1 MATISEFFTNKVRYD
16 LRDFGGQDYDDDQ
29 LLEYLNRSIR
39 ILDME
44 LMRLRSDYTVNSG
57 TVTLLEDAYS
67 VALPTNAST
76 IRRIYYGQIE
86 KYEKKWDSVFRR
98 RTLWDGT
105 TGEPTYWTQRGDNI
119 EWDQLANDDYEF
131 TVVYDKW
138 TGDVALTDNMP
149 YSDDFNNYLVQGTT
163 IFATSAKKD
172 KPVQADQ
179 QVHSIFR
186 SELTR
191 NVIVRNFVRRPYTM
205 DF

>member
-16 LRDFGGQDYDDDQ
+16 LRDYGGQDYDDDQ

-44 LMRLRSDYTVNSG
+44 LMRMRSDYTVNSD
-57 TVTLLEDAYS
+57 TVTLLTDAYA
-67 VALPTNAST
+67 VALPENAST

-86 KYEKKWDSVFRR
+86 KYEKKWDSIFRR
-98 RTLWDGT
+98 RILWNGT

-138 TGDVALTDNMP
+138 TGDLDLTKDMP

-172 KPVQADQ
+172 KPTQADQ
-179 QVHSIFR
+179 QVHSLFR

-191 NVIVRNFVRRPYTM
+191 NVVVRNFVRRPYTM

>member
-1 MATISEFFTNKVRYD
+1 MATISEFFTNKIRYD

-44 LMRLRSDYTVNSG
+44 LMRLRSDYTVNSD

-86 KYEKKWDSVFRR
+86 KYEKSWDNVFKRR
-98 RTLWDGT
+98 ILWNGT

-119 EWDQLANDDYEF
+119 EWDQVANDDYEY

-138 TGDVALTDNMP
+138 TGDLTVSDNMP
-149 YSDDFNNYLVQGTT
+149 YSDDFNNYLVHGTT
-163 IFATSAKKD
+163 IFATSSKKD
-172 KPVQADQ
+172 QPVQADQ
-179 QVHSIFR
+179 QVHSLFR
-186 SELTR
+186 SELMR

>member
-16 LRDFGGQDYDDDQ
+16 LRDYGGQDYDDDQ

-44 LMRLRSDYTVNSG
+44 LMRMRSDYTVNSG
-57 TVTLLEDAYS
+57 TVTLLTDAYA
-67 VALPTNAST
+67 VALPENAST

-98 RTLWDGT
+98 RILWDGT

-119 EWDQLANDDYEF
+119 EWDQIANDDYELI
-131 TVVYDKW
+131 VVYDKW
-138 TGDVALTDNMP
+138 TGDLDLDDNMP

-163 IFATSAKKD
+163 IFAASAKKD
-172 KPVQADQ
+172 QPVQADQ
-179 QVHSIFR
+179 QVHSLFR

-191 NVIVRNFVRRPYTM
+191 NVVVRNFVRRPYTM